1 MGGRTAMR
9 VAFAAA
15 AAFLLAACGAESV
28 GAAAGVAKLQAEQ
41 ARQGKESLDSVK
53 AGVDAAA
60 QASQDKLKRAEEGG
74 S

>member
-1 MGGRTAMR
+1 MGGRAAMR
-9 VAFAAA
+9 VVFVAAT
-15 AAFLLAACGAESV
+15 AFLLASCGAESV

-41 ARQGKESLDSVK
+41 ARQGKESLDSIK
-53 AGVDAAA
+53 AGVDAAT